1 MIRICPKCQNYKWD
15 KEVVND
21 TIRCPKCGMTW
32 QFKKRPLYILAG
44 WSGVGKTSTGMALQK
59 MSQEFVVLDSDIFYN
74 IMAHETEE
82 DEYERVE
89 QIQSLSSNISQAGK
103 SVVWTMAGNIDKLNK
118 TYSSRFFSE
127 IKVLALTCTSTELRR
142 RMTEGRGISDEEW
155 LKGSSDY
162 NEYLRTHTKL
172 DETEFDSID
181 ITNFT
186 PEEAANKVLAWL
198 HN

>member
-1 MIRICPKCQNYKWD
+1 MIAICPKCQNYKWD

-44 WSGVGKTSTGMALQK
+44 CSGVGKTSTGMALQK

-89 QIQSLSSNISQAGK
+89 QIQSLFIP
-103 SVVWTMAGNIDKLNK
+103 
-118 TYSSRFFSE
+118 FF
-127 IKVLALTCTSTELRR
+127 
-142 RMTEGRGISDEEW
+142 
-155 LKGSSDY
+155 
-162 NEYLRTHTKL
+162 
-172 DETEFDSID
+172 
-181 ITNFT
+181 
-186 PEEAANKVLAWL
+186 
-198 HN
+198 

>member
-1 MIRICPKCQNYKWD
+1 
-15 KEVVND
+15 
-21 TIRCPKCGMTW
+21 MTG
-32 QFKKRPLYILAG
+32 QFNKRPLYILAG
-44 WSGVGKTSTGMALQK
+44 CSGVGKTSTGMALQK